1 MLFGKG
7 KGEDPL
13 VLLQQ
18 GKYKEAAKVLE
29 LRLQRSPHDLSMKMR
44 LAEAY
49 EGAGR
54 KDDAAA
60 IYVAEADADLSG
72 GERSQALGL
81 LKKAS
86 RLLPGDE
93 DLKAR
98 ILKLEGQP
106 DASADQSF
114 SFDVDMSSSDEATE
128 AEPASPESSGTEEGP
143 LVEVEVEA
151 DAADTEAGEVIGLG
165 PAEAV
170 DTVAPSGGEAIGLGP
185 AEQNP
190 SEAIVEV
197 EAGDLEAP
205 QQVPVIESVEPPTV
219 EAEMLEVDA
228 SAITVEPALE
238 PEQVI
243 AAQLEQVVQAEEP
256 GPEPPR
262 ALLTRLFPEL
272 DPSHLDLL
280 ESASREGWV
289 NAGKVLIREEE
300 AGDSMFVVTS
310 GRLEARGHFD
320 GRELLL
326 ATFGPGDIIG
336 EVAFLNRVPRT
347 ATVTAVEDSTYVEL
361 PGDEV
366 RAQLAEVPE
375 TLALLESLLEQR
387 VEKTLQLLKKTDRQH
402 DGDT

>member
-29 LRLQRSPHDLSMKMR
+29 MRLQRSPHDLSMKMR

-54 KDDAAA
+54 HDDAAA
-60 IYVAEADADLSG
+60 IYVAEADADLAG
-72 GERSQALGL
+72 GDRSQALGL

-86 RLLPGDE
+86 RLLPAND
-93 DLKAR
+93 DLKIR
-98 ILKLEGQP
+98 ILKLERQP
-106 DASADQSF
+106 EASPEQSF
-114 SFDVDMSSSDEATE
+114 SFDVDMSSPDEATGP
-128 AEPASPESSGTEEGP
+128 EPATPETAEVEGEP
-143 LVEVEVEA
+143 AIEVEVEA
-151 DAADTEAGEVIGLG
+151 ETAETAAEEVIGLG
-165 PAEAV
+165 AAETSDAA
-170 DTVAPSGGEAIGLGP
+170 APSDEEAIGAAPADEGP
-185 AEQNP
+185 GD
-190 SEAIVEV
+190 AIVEV
-197 EAGDLEAP
+197 EAGYLEAP
-205 QQVPVIESVEPPTV
+205 EPEPVIEAAEPPMV
-219 EAEMLEVDA
+219 EAEMLEADA
-228 SAITVEPALE
+228 SDLTLE
-238 PEQVI
+238 PPSEPG
-243 AAQLEQVVQAEEP
+243 QVVAQEPEMVAQAEEP
-256 GPEPPR
+256 GPETPR

-272 DPSHLDLL
+272 SSTHLDLL
-280 ESASREGWV
+280 ESVSREGWV
-289 NAGKVLIREEE
+289 SAGKVLIREEE

-310 GRLEARGHFD
+310 GLLEARGHFD

-347 ATVTAVEDSTYVEL
+347 ATVRAVEDATYVEL

-375 TLALLESLLEQR
+375 TLALLEALLEQR
-387 VEKTLQLLKKTDRQH
+387 VEKTLQLLKKMDRQQ

>member
-29 LRLQRSPHDLSMKMR
+29 MRLQRAPHDLSMKMR

-54 KDDAAA
+54 KEDAAA
-60 IYVAEADADLSG
+60 IYVTEADADLAG
-72 GERSQALGL
+72 GDRSQALGL

-86 RLLPGDE
+86 RLLPADD
-93 DLKAR
+93 DLKIR
-98 ILKLEGQP
+98 ILKLQGQP
-106 DASADQSF
+106 EPSADQSF
-114 SFDVDMSSSDEATE
+114 SFDVDMSSSDDAPGPEPAVPE
-128 AEPASPESSGTEEGP
+128 SAEPGGEPV
-143 LVEVEVEA
+143 VEVEIDADVAETAAETAIEMGPVEVVDRVA
-151 DAADTEAGEVIGLG
+151 PAGEEVIGPG
-165 PAEAV
+165 PAEES
-170 DTVAPSGGEAIGLGP
+170 PG
-185 AEQNP
+185 
-190 SEAIVEV
+190 EAIVEI
-197 EAGDLEAP
+197 EAGDLEAAP
-205 QQVPVIESVEPPTV
+205 EEPVVEAGEPAAP

-228 SAITVEPALE
+228 SALIVEPAFE
-238 PEQVI
+238 PEQVTVEQAGL
-243 AAQLEQVVQAEEP
+243 AAQPEEP
-256 GPEPPR
+256 GPELPR
-262 ALLTRLFPEL
+262 ALLARLFPEL

-280 ESASREGWV
+280 DRASREGWV

-300 AGDSMFVVTS
+300 AGDSMFLVTS

-347 ATVTAVEDSTYVEL
+347 ATVTAVEDSTFVEL

-387 VEKTLQLLKKTDRQH
+387 VERTLQLLKKTDRQH

>member
-1 MLFGKG
+1 M
-7 KGEDPL
+7 E
-13 VLLQQ
+13 V
-18 GKYKEAAKVLE
+18 E
-29 LRLQRSPHDLSMKMR
+29 
-44 LAEAY
+44 
-49 EGAGR
+49 
-54 KDDAAA
+54 
-60 IYVAEADADLSG
+60 AEADST
-72 GERSQALGL
+72 R
-81 LKKAS
+81 
-86 RLLPGDE
+86 
-93 DLKAR
+93 
-98 ILKLEGQP
+98 
-106 DASADQSF
+106 
-114 SFDVDMSSSDEATE
+114 
-128 AEPASPESSGTEEGP
+128 
-143 LVEVEVEA
+143 
-151 DAADTEAGEVIGLG
+151 TEAGEAIGLG

-170 DTVAPSGGEAIGLGP
+170 DTVAPSVEEAIGLGP
-185 AEQNP
+185 AEENP

-205 QQVPVIESVEPPTV
+205 QQEPVIESFEPATV

-228 SAITVEPALE
+228 SALTLEPALE
-238 PEQVI
+238 PEQV
-243 AAQLEQVVQAEEP
+243 VQTEEP

-262 ALLTRLFPEL
+262 AILTRLFPEL
-272 DPSHLDLL
+272 GPSHMDLL

-289 NAGKVLIREEE
+289 TAGKVLIREEE

>member
-60 IYVAEADADLSG
+60 IYVAEADADLAG

-93 DLKAR
+93 DLKSR

-114 SFDVDMSSSDEATE
+114 SFDVDMSSSDDATE
-128 AEPASPESSGTEEGP
+128 AEPAAPESSGTEEEP
-143 LVEVEVEA
+143 VVEVEVEA
-151 DAADTEAGEVIGLG
+151 EADSTRTEAGEAIRLG

-170 DTVAPSGGEAIGLGP
+170 DAVAPSVEEAIGLGP
-185 AEQNP
+185 AEENP

-205 QQVPVIESVEPPTV
+205 QQEPVIESFEPATV

-228 SAITVEPALE
+228 SALTLEPALE
-238 PEQVI
+238 PEQV
-243 AAQLEQVVQAEEP
+243 VQTEEP

-272 DPSHLDLL
+272 GPSHMDLL

>member
-60 IYVAEADADLSG
+60 IYVAEADADLAG
-72 GERSQALGL
+72 GARSQALGL

-114 SFDVDMSSSDEATE
+114 SFDVDMSSSDEA
-128 AEPASPESSGTEEGP
+128 AEPVSSGSEEEP
-143 LVEVEVEA
+143 VVEVEVEA
-151 DAADTEAGEVIGLG
+151 DSAETEA
-165 PAEAV
+165 
-170 DTVAPSGGEAIGLGP
+170 GEAIGLGP
-185 AEQNP
+185 AQALDAVAPTGEETIGLGP
-190 SEAIVEV
+190 AEDGPVEAIVEI
-197 EAGDLEAP
+197 EAGDLEAAP
-205 QQVPVIESVEPPTV
+205 EEPVIEAVELPTV

-228 SAITVEPALE
+228 SALTVEPALE
-238 PEQVI
+238 PEQAI
-243 AAQLEQVVQAEEP
+243 EAQPEQVVQTEEP